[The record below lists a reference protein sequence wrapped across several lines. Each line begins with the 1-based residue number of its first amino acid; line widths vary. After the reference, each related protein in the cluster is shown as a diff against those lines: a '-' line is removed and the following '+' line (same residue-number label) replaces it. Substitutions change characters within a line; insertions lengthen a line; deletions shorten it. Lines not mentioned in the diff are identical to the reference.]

1 MTKDLPYIIITVLA
15 VVAYLWC
22 DFSGLTYNDIVFSSS
37 VDISGILFGF
47 LITVLVLLLQFNG
60 EGVVKLKKYNRFYD
74 LININKRAIIFTGI
88 FCLYSLSVVIIKQ
101 YDFFYCNRHF
111 SHVIS
116 VFYFAFLFLVFYT
129 TYDFVSLFFKVLSE
143 DEKSSKE
150 NYQEKQK
157 SETGEYSTDEISEF
171 EQDEELN

>member
-60 EGVVKLKKYNRFYD
+60 EGVVKLKK
-74 LININKRAIIFTGI
+74 
-88 FCLYSLSVVIIKQ
+88 
-101 YDFFYCNRHF
+101 
-111 SHVIS
+111 
-116 VFYFAFLFLVFYT
+116 
-129 TYDFVSLFFKVLSE
+129 
-143 DEKSSKE
+143 
-150 NYQEKQK
+150 
-157 SETGEYSTDEISEF
+157 
-171 EQDEELN
+171 